1 MAGERISGRENVH
14 LTLAINDYDHV
25 RDLVTGAVAV
35 EGIDLTCLTLS
46 VEEIFWRFSRHR
58 EWEVSEMSLAKYCA
72 LRAGGDDSITA
83 IPVFPSRSF
92 RHSAIFIR
100 EDGPLDDPAA
110 LAGARIGV
118 PEWTQTATVWARGL
132 LQHQYGIDLTGVR
145 WVRGGTNEP
154 GRVEGIKLDLP
165 ERFDVSNESERSLN
179 DLLLAGEIAALIC
192 PHPPD
197 EFERRS
203 GRVVRLFSDYRTVE
217 EGYFRETGIFPP
229 MHVIALRSDA
239 VAEHPWI
246 AMNLFEAFTE
256 AKRRGVARAIDPN
269 TPRYPVPWSFA
280 NAHRAEELMGE
291 DLWPYGIEPNRV
303 ALDAFLEMAYEQGV
317 CKRRLQPEELFA
329 PQVLD
334 HYVI

>member
-1 MAGERISGRENVH
+1 MARPLHDERRNVH

-25 RDLVTGAVAV
+25 RDLVTGAVPV

-132 LQHQYGIDLTGVR
+132 LQHSYGIDLTGVR
-145 WVRGGTNEP
+145 WVRGGTNAP
-154 GRVEGIKLDLP
+154 GRVEGIKL
-165 ERFDVSNESERSLN
+165 E
-179 DLLLAGEIAALIC
+179 
-192 PHPPD
+192 
-197 EFERRS
+197 
-203 GRVVRLFSDYRTVE
+203 
-217 EGYFRETGIFPP
+217 
-229 MHVIALRSDA
+229 
-239 VAEHPWI
+239 
-246 AMNLFEAFTE
+246 
-256 AKRRGVARAIDPN
+256 
-269 TPRYPVPWSFA
+269 
-280 NAHRAEELMGE
+280 
-291 DLWPYGIEPNRV
+291 
-303 ALDAFLEMAYEQGV
+303 
-317 CKRRLQPEELFA
+317 
-329 PQVLD
+329 
-334 HYVI
+334 

>member
-1 MAGERISGRENVH
+1 MAGERTSRRENVH

-25 RDLVTGAVAV
+25 RDLVSGAVPV

-72 LRAGGDDSITA
+72 LRAGGDDTITA

-100 EDGPLDDPAA
+100 EDGPLDDPEA

-132 LQHQYGIDLTGVR
+132 LQHSYGVDLTGVR

-179 DLLLAGEIAALIC
+179 DLLLAGEIDALIC
-192 PHPPD
+192 PHPPH

-203 GRVVRLFSDYRTVE
+203 GRVVRLFSDYRAVE
-217 EGYFRETGIFPP
+217 EAYFRETAVFPP
-229 MHVIALRSDA
+229 MHVVALRSDA
-239 VAEHPWI
+239 LARHPWI

-291 DLWPYGIEPNRV
+291 DLWPYGLEANRV

-329 PQVLD
+329 PSVLD
-334 HYVI
+334 HYVV